1 MRLTTGRHL
10 AATSLLIS
18 LLLPLT
24 ASATEATD
32 WQPWDERM
40 DVQHHQH
47 APEASQL
54 NPLVLGVRFFQRYI
68 SVVDSPR
75 CPMYPTCSAYAL
87 QAMDKHGP
95 WIGMFM
101 TVDRILHETNPLEQ
115 TQPLTG
121 YERLRYYD
129 PVSNNDFWWSAPASE
144 RHDPE

>member
-1 MRLTTGRHL
+1 MRIKTGRHL

-18 LLLPLT
+18 LLLPVT
-24 ASATEATD
+24 AVATEATD
-32 WQPWDERM
+32 WQPWEVSTDA
-40 DVQHHQH
+40 QQHQH
-47 APEASQL
+47 VPQPVQL
-54 NPLVLGVRFFQRYI
+54 NPLVQGVRFFQRYI

-115 TQPLTG
+115 THPLTG

-129 PVSNNDFWWSAPASE
+129 PVSNNDFWWSP
-144 RHDPE
+144 PC